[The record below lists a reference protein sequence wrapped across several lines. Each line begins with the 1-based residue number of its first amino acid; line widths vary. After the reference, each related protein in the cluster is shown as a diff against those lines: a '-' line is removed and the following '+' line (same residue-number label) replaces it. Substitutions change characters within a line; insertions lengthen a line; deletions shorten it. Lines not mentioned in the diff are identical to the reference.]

1 MTHLFPELM
10 TKDHLAKDDM
20 TMRIGEII
28 ETGTTGFVAE
38 SLELNRPP
46 ALGSLVKV
54 EVGDGA
60 CVYGVVS
67 HGTTTGLDPGRRAV
81 RRSTEE
87 VRDEAIYDEHPE
99 LKHTLR
105 TEFSVLLVGCVEDP
119 VLVALGP
126 LAQALGPVAQGHRGQ
141 RVQDKCG
148 AIRQHLPAQ
157 PPPLHYSVHQCTEEE
172 VRAFSERLYYLRLLL
187 SAPGEVPSE
196 QLLAAHVRQAYRQ
209 RGQDREW
216 LERAARGIAALLK
229 HDYEWLMTV
238 LYAIE
243 PG

>member
-1 MTHLFPELM
+1 M
-10 TKDHLAKDDM
+10 
-20 TMRIGEII
+20 MRIGEIV

-67 HGTTTGLDPGRRAV
+67 HGTTAGLDPGRRAV
-81 RRSTEE
+81 RRSTEG
-87 VRDEAIYDEHPE
+87 VYDRAIYDEHPE

-105 TEFSVLLVGCVEDP
+105 TEFSVLLVGCVEDG
-119 VLVALGP
+119 AL
-126 LAQALGPVAQGHRGQ
+126 
-141 RVQDKCG
+141 
-148 AIRQHLPAQ
+148 RQHLPAQ

-187 SAPGEVPSE
+187 SASGEVPSE

-216 LERAARGIAALLK
+216 LERAAREIAALLK
-229 HDYEWLMTV
+229 YDYERLMTV
-238 LYAIE
+238 LFAIE
-243 PG
+243 PNSP

>member
-1 MTHLFPELM
+1 
-10 TKDHLAKDDM
+10 
-20 TMRIGEII
+20 MRIGEII

-67 HGTTTGLDPGRRAV
+67 HGTTAGLDPGRRAV
-81 RRSTEE
+81 RRSTAE
-87 VRDEAIYDEHPE
+87 VYDGAIYDEHPE
-99 LKHTLR
+99 LRHTLR
-105 TEFSVLLVGCVEDP
+105 TEFSVLLVGCVED
-119 VLVALGP
+119 
-126 LAQALGPVAQGHRGQ
+126 
-141 RVQDKCG
+141 G

-157 PPPLHYSVHQCTEEE
+157 PPPLHYSVQQCTEEE
-172 VRAFSERLYYLRLLL
+172 VRSFSERLYYLRLLL
-187 SAPGEVPSE
+187 AAAGEVPSE

-209 RGQDREW
+209 RGLDREW
-216 LERAARGIAALLK
+216 LERAAREIAALLK
-229 HDYEWLMTV
+229 HDYERLMTV

-243 PG
+243 AG

>member
-1 MTHLFPELM
+1 
-10 TKDHLAKDDM
+10 
-20 TMRIGEII
+20 MRIGEII

-67 HGTTTGLDPGRRAV
+67 HGTTAGLDPGRRAV
-81 RRSTEE
+81 RRSTEQ
-87 VRDEAIYDEHPE
+87 VYDEAIYDEHPE
-99 LKHTLR
+99 LRHTLR
-105 TEFSVLLVGCVEDP
+105 TEFSVLLVGCVE
-119 VLVALGP
+119 G
-126 LAQALGPVAQGHRGQ
+126 
-141 RVQDKCG
+141 G

-157 PPPLHYSVHQCTEEE
+157 PPPLHYSVHECTEEE
-172 VRAFSERLYYLRLLL
+172 VRTFSERLYYLRLLL
-187 SAPGEVPSE
+187 SAAGEVPPE
-196 QLLAAHVRQAYRQ
+196 QFLAAHVRQAYRQ

-216 LERAARGIAALLK
+216 LERAAREIAALLK
-229 HDYEWLMTV
+229 HDYERLMTV

-243 PG
+243 PAQRMDSG

>member
-1 MTHLFPELM
+1 
-10 TKDHLAKDDM
+10 
-20 TMRIGEII
+20 MRIGEII

-38 SLELNRPP
+38 SLDPKLNRPP

-54 EVGDGA
+54 EVGDGG

-67 HGTTTGLDPGRRAV
+67 HGTTAGLDPGRRAV
-81 RRSTEE
+81 RRSTEK
-87 VRDEAIYDEHPE
+87 VYDEAIYDEHPE

-105 TEFSVLLVGCVEDP
+105 TEFSVLLVGCVED
-119 VLVALGP
+119 
-126 LAQALGPVAQGHRGQ
+126 
-141 RVQDKCG
+141 G

-196 QLLAAHVRQAYRQ
+196 QFLAAHVRQAYRQ
-209 RGQDREW
+209 RGEDREW
-216 LERAARGIAALLK
+216 LERAAREIAALLK
-229 HDYEWLMTV
+229 YDYERLMTV

-243 PG
+243 PGQRMDSG

>member
-1 MTHLFPELM
+1 
-10 TKDHLAKDDM
+10 
-20 TMRIGEII
+20 MRIGEII

-38 SLELNRPP
+38 SLDPKLNRPP

-54 EVGDGA
+54 EVGEGG

-67 HGTTTGLDPGRRAV
+67 HGTTAGLDPGRRAV
-81 RRSTEE
+81 RRSTAQ
-87 VRDEAIYDEHPE
+87 VYDEAIYDEHPE

-105 TEFSVLLVGCVEDP
+105 TEFSVLLVGCVESGLSSGRP
-119 VLVALGP
+119 PAPPKLG
-126 LAQALGPVAQGHRGQ
+126 GTGGGGTG
-141 RVQDKCG
+141 D
-148 AIRQHLPAQ
+148 IRQHLPAQ
-157 PPPLHYSVHQCTEEE
+157 PPPLHYTVHECTEEE

-187 SAPGEVPSE
+187 ASTGEVPSE

-216 LERAARGIAALLK
+216 LERAAREIAALLK
-229 HDYEWLMTV
+229 HDYERLMTV

-243 PG
+243 PD

>member
-1 MTHLFPELM
+1 MAFGGVM
-10 TKDHLAKDDM
+10 
-20 TMRIGEII
+20 MRIGEIV

-54 EVGDGA
+54 EVGDGS

-67 HGTTTGLDPGRRAV
+67 HGTTAGLDPGRRAV
-81 RRSTEE
+81 RRSTEK
-87 VRDEAIYDEHPE
+87 VYDEAIYDEHPE
-99 LKHTLR
+99 LRHTLR
-105 TEFSVLLVGCVEDP
+105 TEFSVLLVGCVEN
-119 VLVALGP
+119 
-126 LAQALGPVAQGHRGQ
+126 
-141 RVQDKCG
+141 G

-157 PPPLHYSVHQCTEEE
+157 PPPLHYSVHQCMEEE

-187 SAPGEVPSE
+187 AATGEVPSE
-196 QLLAAHVRQAYRQ
+196 QFLAAHVRQAYRQ

-216 LERAARGIAALLK
+216 LERAAREIAALLK
-229 HDYEWLMTV
+229 YDYERLMTV

-243 PG
+243 AG

>member
-1 MTHLFPELM
+1 M
-10 TKDHLAKDDM
+10 
-20 TMRIGEII
+20 MRIGEIV

-67 HGTTTGLDPGRRAV
+67 HGTTAGLDPGRRAV
-81 RRSTEE
+81 RRSTEG
-87 VRDEAIYDEHPE
+87 VYDGAIYDEHPE

-105 TEFSVLLVGCVEDP
+105 TEFSVLLVGCVED
-119 VLVALGP
+119 
-126 LAQALGPVAQGHRGQ
+126 
-141 RVQDKCG
+141 G

-172 VRAFSERLYYLRLLL
+172 VRTFSERLYYLRLLL
-187 SAPGEVPSE
+187 AAPGEVPSE

-209 RGQDREW
+209 RGEDRGW
-216 LERAARGIAALLK
+216 LERAAREIAALLK
-229 HDYEWLMTV
+229 YDYERLMTV

>member
-1 MTHLFPELM
+1 
-10 TKDHLAKDDM
+10 
-20 TMRIGEII
+20 MRIGEII

-54 EVGDGA
+54 EVGEGA

-81 RRSTEE
+81 RRSTEQ
-87 VRDEAIYDEHPE
+87 IYDEHPE
-99 LKHTLR
+99 LRHTLR
-105 TEFSVLLVGCVEDP
+105 TEFTVLLVGCLED
-119 VLVALGP
+119 
-126 LAQALGPVAQGHRGQ
+126 
-141 RVQDKCG
+141 G

-216 LERAARGIAALLK
+216 LERAAREIAALLK
-229 HDYEWLMTV
+229 HDYERLMTV

-243 PG
+243 PEQQMDSG

>member
-1 MTHLFPELM
+1 
-10 TKDHLAKDDM
+10 
-20 TMRIGEII
+20 MRIGEII

-38 SLELNRPP
+38 SLDPRLNRPP

-54 EVGDGA
+54 EVGDGG

-67 HGTTTGLDPGRRAV
+67 HGTTAGLDPGRRAV
-81 RRSTEE
+81 RRSTEQ
-87 VRDEAIYDEHPE
+87 VYDQAIYDEHPE
-99 LKHTLR
+99 LRHTLR
-105 TEFSVLLVGCVEDP
+105 TEFSVLLVGCVED
-119 VLVALGP
+119 G
-126 LAQALGPVAQGHRGQ
+126 
-141 RVQDKCG
+141 D
-148 AIRQHLPAQ
+148 IRQHLPAQ

-187 SAPGEVPSE
+187 AAPGEVPSE

-216 LERAARGIAALLK
+216 LERAAREIAALLK
-229 HDYEWLMTV
+229 HDYERLMTV
-238 LYAIE
+238 LYGIE

>member
-1 MTHLFPELM
+1 MTFWEII
-10 TKDHLAKDDM
+10 
-20 TMRIGEII
+20 MRIGEIV

-38 SLELNRPP
+38 SLELNQPP

-54 EVGDGA
+54 EVGEGG

-67 HGTTTGLDPGRRAV
+67 HGTTAGLDPGRRAV
-81 RRSTEE
+81 RRSTAE
-87 VRDEAIYDEHPE
+87 VYDGAIYDEHPE
-99 LKHTLR
+99 LRHTLR
-105 TEFSVLLVGCVEDP
+105 TEFSVLLVGCVEN
-119 VLVALGP
+119 
-126 LAQALGPVAQGHRGQ
+126 
-141 RVQDKCG
+141 G

-172 VRAFSERLYYLRLLL
+172 VRAFSEGLYYLRLLL
-187 SAPGEVPSE
+187 AASGEVPSE

-216 LERAARGIAALLK
+216 LERAAREIAALLK
-229 HDYEWLMTV
+229 HDYERLMTV

>member
-1 MTHLFPELM
+1 
-10 TKDHLAKDDM
+10 
-20 TMRIGEII
+20 MRIGEII
-28 ETGTTGFVAE
+28 ETGTAGFVAE

-54 EVGDGA
+54 EVGEGA

-81 RRSTEE
+81 RRSTEQ
-87 VRDEAIYDEHPE
+87 VYDGAIYDEHPE
-99 LKHTLR
+99 LRHILR
-105 TEFSVLLVGCVEDP
+105 TEFSVLLVGCVED
-119 VLVALGP
+119 
-126 LAQALGPVAQGHRGQ
+126 
-141 RVQDKCG
+141 G

-157 PPPLHYSVHQCTEEE
+157 PPPLHYSVHQCTEDE
-172 VRAFSERLYYLRLLL
+172 VRAFSEWLYYLRLLL
-187 SAPGEVPSE
+187 SALPPSTGGVGGGLSE

-216 LERAARGIAALLK
+216 LERAAREIAALLK
-229 HDYEWLMTV
+229 HDYERLMTV

>member
-1 MTHLFPELM
+1 
-10 TKDHLAKDDM
+10 
-20 TMRIGEII
+20 MRIGEII

-38 SLELNRPP
+38 SLELNWPP

-54 EVGDGA
+54 EVGEGG

-67 HGTTTGLDPGRRAV
+67 HGTTAGLDPGRRAV
-81 RRSTEE
+81 RRSTEG
-87 VRDEAIYDEHPE
+87 VYDQAIYDEHPE
-99 LKHTLR
+99 LRHTLR
-105 TEFSVLLVGCVEDP
+105 TEFSVLLVGCVE
-119 VLVALGP
+119 G
-126 LAQALGPVAQGHRGQ
+126 
-141 RVQDKCG
+141 G

-157 PPPLHYSVHQCTEEE
+157 PPLLHYSVHECTEDE

-187 SAPGEVPSE
+187 ATSGEVPSE

-216 LERAARGIAALLK
+216 LERAAREIAALLK
-229 HDYEWLMTV
+229 HDYERLMTV

>member
-1 MTHLFPELM
+1 
-10 TKDHLAKDDM
+10 
-20 TMRIGEII
+20 MRIGEII

-54 EVGDGA
+54 EVGEGA

-67 HGTTTGLDPGRRAV
+67 HGTTAGLDPGRRAV

-87 VRDEAIYDEHPE
+87 VYDQAIYDEHPE
-99 LKHTLR
+99 LRHTLR
-105 TEFSVLLVGCVEDP
+105 TEFSVLLVGCVEDG
-119 VLVALGP
+119 AL
-126 LAQALGPVAQGHRGQ
+126 
-141 RVQDKCG
+141 
-148 AIRQHLPAQ
+148 RQHLPAQ
-157 PPPLHYSVHQCTEEE
+157 PPPLHYSVHQCTGEE

-187 SAPGEVPSE
+187 SASGEVPSE

-216 LERAARGIAALLK
+216 LEWAAREIAALLK
-229 HDYEWLMTV
+229 HDYERLMMV

-243 PG
+243 AG

>member
-1 MTHLFPELM
+1 
-10 TKDHLAKDDM
+10 
-20 TMRIGEII
+20 MRIGEII

-54 EVGDGA
+54 EVGEGA

-67 HGTTTGLDPGRRAV
+67 HGTTAGLDPGRRAV
-81 RRSTEE
+81 RRSTER
-87 VRDEAIYDEHPE
+87 VYDEAIYHEHPE
-99 LKHTLR
+99 LRHTLR
-105 TEFSVLLVGCVEDP
+105 TEFSVLLVGCVED
-119 VLVALGP
+119 
-126 LAQALGPVAQGHRGQ
+126 
-141 RVQDKCG
+141 G

-187 SAPGEVPSE
+187 SAVGEVPCE

-209 RGQDREW
+209 RGQDRDW
-216 LERAARGIAALLK
+216 LERAAREIAALLK
-229 HDYEWLMTV
+229 HDYERLMTV

-243 PG
+243 PKSP

>member
-1 MTHLFPELM
+1 
-10 TKDHLAKDDM
+10 
-20 TMRIGEII
+20 MRIGEII

-38 SLELNRPP
+38 SLDRRLNRPP

-54 EVGDGA
+54 EVGEGA

-67 HGTTTGLDPGRRAV
+67 HGTTAGLDPGRRAV
-81 RRSTEE
+81 RRSTTE
-87 VRDEAIYDEHPE
+87 VYDEAIYDEHPE
-99 LKHTLR
+99 LRHTLR
-105 TEFSVLLVGCVEDP
+105 TEFSVLLVGCVED
-119 VLVALGP
+119 
-126 LAQALGPVAQGHRGQ
+126 
-141 RVQDKCG
+141 G

-157 PPPLHYSVHQCTEEE
+157 PPPLHYSVQQCTEEE

-187 SAPGEVPSE
+187 AASGEVPSE

-209 RGQDREW
+209 RGEDRAW
-216 LERAARGIAALLK
+216 LERAAREIAALLK
-229 HDYEWLMTV
+229 HDYERLMTV

>member
-1 MTHLFPELM
+1 
-10 TKDHLAKDDM
+10 
-20 TMRIGEII
+20 MRIGEIV

-38 SLELNRPP
+38 SLELNQPP

-54 EVGDGA
+54 EVGEGG

-67 HGTTTGLDPGRRAV
+67 HGTTAGLDPGRRAV
-81 RRSTEE
+81 RRSTAE
-87 VRDEAIYDEHPE
+87 VYDGAIYDEHPE
-99 LKHTLR
+99 LRHTLR
-105 TEFSVLLVGCVEDP
+105 TEFSVLLVGCVEN
-119 VLVALGP
+119 
-126 LAQALGPVAQGHRGQ
+126 
-141 RVQDKCG
+141 G

-172 VRAFSERLYYLRLLL
+172 VRAFSEGLYYLRLLL
-187 SAPGEVPSE
+187 AASGEVPSE

-216 LERAARGIAALLK
+216 LERAAREIAALLK
-229 HDYEWLMTV
+229 HDYERLMTV

>member
-1 MTHLFPELM
+1 
-10 TKDHLAKDDM
+10 
-20 TMRIGEII
+20 MRIGEII

-54 EVGDGA
+54 EVGEGG

-67 HGTTTGLDPGRRAV
+67 HGTTAGLDPGRRAV
-81 RRSTEE
+81 RRSTEA
-87 VRDEAIYDEHPE
+87 VYDQAIYDEHPE
-99 LKHTLR
+99 LRHTLR
-105 TEFSVLLVGCVEDP
+105 TEFSVLLVGCVEDGLP
-119 VLVALGP
+119 PGPPTLG
-126 LAQALGPVAQGHRGQ
+126 GTGG
-141 RVQDKCG
+141 
-148 AIRQHLPAQ
+148 IRQHLPAQ

-172 VRAFSERLYYLRLLL
+172 VRAFTEGLYYLRLLL
-187 SAPGEVPSE
+187 AAAGEVPSE

-229 HDYEWLMTV
+229 HDYERLMTV

-243 PG
+243 PAATDGQRISE

>member
-1 MTHLFPELM
+1 
-10 TKDHLAKDDM
+10 
-20 TMRIGEII
+20 MRIGEII

-54 EVGDGA
+54 EVGEGG

-67 HGTTTGLDPGRRAV
+67 HGTTAGLDPGRRAV
-81 RRSTEE
+81 RRSTAE
-87 VRDEAIYDEHPE
+87 VYDQAIYDEHPE
-99 LKHTLR
+99 LRHTLR
-105 TEFSVLLVGCVEDP
+105 TEFSVLLVGCVED
-119 VLVALGP
+119 
-126 LAQALGPVAQGHRGQ
+126 
-141 RVQDKCG
+141 G
-148 AIRQHLPAQ
+148 AIRQHLPSQ
-157 PPPLHYSVHQCTEEE
+157 PPPLHYLVHQCTGEE

-187 SAPGEVPSE
+187 SALPPSTGGVRGAPSE

-216 LERAARGIAALLK
+216 LERAAREIAALLK
-229 HDYEWLMTV
+229 HDYERLMTV

>member
-1 MTHLFPELM
+1 
-10 TKDHLAKDDM
+10 
-20 TMRIGEII
+20 MRIGEII

-54 EVGDGA
+54 EVGEGA

-67 HGTTTGLDPGRRAV
+67 HGTTAGLDPGRRAV
-81 RRSTEE
+81 RRSTEQ
-87 VRDEAIYDEHPE
+87 VYDQAIYDEHPE
-99 LKHTLR
+99 LKRTLR
-105 TEFSVLLVGCVEDP
+105 TEFSVLLVGCVEGGLP
-119 VLVALGP
+119 PSPPTLG
-126 LAQALGPVAQGHRGQ
+126 GTGG
-141 RVQDKCG
+141 
-148 AIRQHLPAQ
+148 IRQHLPAQ

-187 SAPGEVPSE
+187 AATGEVPSE
-196 QLLAAHVRQAYRQ
+196 QLLAAHVRQAHRQ

-216 LERAARGIAALLK
+216 LERAAREIAALLK
-229 HDYEWLMTV
+229 HDYERLMTV

-243 PG
+243 PGQRMESG

>member
-1 MTHLFPELM
+1 
-10 TKDHLAKDDM
+10 
-20 TMRIGEII
+20 MRIGEII

-54 EVGDGA
+54 EVGEGS

-67 HGTTTGLDPGRRAV
+67 HGTTAGLDPGRRAV

-87 VRDEAIYDEHPE
+87 VYDQAIYDEHPE
-99 LKHTLR
+99 LRHTLR
-105 TEFSVLLVGCVEDP
+105 TEFSVLLVGCVEDG
-119 VLVALGP
+119 AL
-126 LAQALGPVAQGHRGQ
+126 
-141 RVQDKCG
+141 
-148 AIRQHLPAQ
+148 RQHLPAQ
-157 PPPLHYSVHQCTEEE
+157 PPPLHYSVHQCTGEE

-187 SAPGEVPSE
+187 SASGEVPSE

-216 LERAARGIAALLK
+216 LEWAAREIAALLK
-229 HDYEWLMTV
+229 HDYERLMMV

-243 PG
+243 AG

>member
-1 MTHLFPELM
+1 
-10 TKDHLAKDDM
+10 
-20 TMRIGEII
+20 MRIGEII

-38 SLELNRPP
+38 SLDPKLNRPP

-54 EVGDGA
+54 EVGEGA

-81 RRSTEE
+81 RRSTEQ
-87 VRDEAIYDEHPE
+87 VHDEAIYHEHPE
-99 LKHTLR
+99 LRHTLR
-105 TEFSVLLVGCVEDP
+105 TEFSVLLVGCVE
-119 VLVALGP
+119 G
-126 LAQALGPVAQGHRGQ
+126 
-141 RVQDKCG
+141 G

-187 SAPGEVPSE
+187 SALPPSTGGVRGALSE
-196 QLLAAHVRQAYRQ
+196 QLLAAHVREAYRQ

-216 LERAARGIAALLK
+216 LERAAREIAALLK
-229 HDYEWLMTV
+229 HDYERLMTV

-243 PG
+243 PGK